1 MRAQLTI
8 VFVLVTLLLDSVFI
22 SLKILTFLF
31 FVLYVYRCDRRKIP
45 VVMDLE
51 YDTFITEH
59 VPRTQL
65 LVVSVTS
72 SL

>member
-1 MRAQLTI
+1 MVHHGNIVWLTI
-8 VFVLVTLLLDSVFI
+8 SLFAVFS
-22 SLKILTFLF
+22 F
-31 FVLYVYRCDRRKIP
+31 FTYRCDRRKIP
-45 VVMDLE
+45 LVMDLE

>member
-1 MRAQLTI
+1 MVHHGNIVWLTI
-8 VFVLVTLLLDSVFI
+8 
-22 SLKILTFLF
+22 SLFADFSF
-31 FVLYVYRCDRRKIP
+31 FTYRCDRRKIP
-45 VVMDLE
+45 LVMDLE

>member
-1 MRAQLTI
+1 MYLHVRSQNLMVPHEMLHFADL
-8 VFVLVTLLLDSVFI
+8 S
-22 SLKILTFLF
+22 F
-31 FVLYVYRCDRRKIP
+31 FMYRCDRRKIP
-45 VVMDLE
+45 LVMDLE